1 MLTLPKI
8 YLPVHS
14 VLNCQLDYIIKISLE
29 RIIQS
34 LWANFEMATPKTW
47 LKSGHNLKGKD
58 VLPVVMRL
66 QALYKSDPEEFASLS
81 KKYLLESYTKDHLAR
96 EFKEMTGYDIEVR
109 NVCFHY

>member
-1 MLTLPKI
+1 
-8 YLPVHS
+8 
-14 VLNCQLDYIIKISLE
+14 
-29 RIIQS
+29 
-34 LWANFEMATPKTW
+34 MATPKTW